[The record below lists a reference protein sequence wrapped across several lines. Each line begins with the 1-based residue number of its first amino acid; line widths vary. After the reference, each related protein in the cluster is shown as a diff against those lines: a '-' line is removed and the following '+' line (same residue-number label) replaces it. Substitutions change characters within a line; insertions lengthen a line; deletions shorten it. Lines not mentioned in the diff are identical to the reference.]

1 MASQAPQSGDDTA
14 RGLRWIGW
22 SPSGFL
28 GLDVAMAASLLLLT
42 PPFLDAVANRTPRF
56 VAESWLSNL
65 SLALGILG
73 VVAGA
78 VYVIGFSDVFGAGER
93 HGPDHARYV
102 RQSLVYLCVTAGLI
116 LGGDLVPSFTG
127 PFLGVPG
134 ISLSLPAWSL
144 ADSVIIPGL
153 RALFAVLA
161 LIYAVGEL
169 ASDAQRFRLL
179 LAIVLGAAGAVAWP
193 GIIAAAVPS
202 GGPPEGPV
210 TALVAGIVAGLGTSV
225 ISLVLFTRTVREL
238 RRRLEGVRQLA
249 S

>member
-1 MASQAPQSGDDTA
+1 
-14 RGLRWIGW
+14 
-22 SPSGFL
+22 
-28 GLDVAMAASLLLLT
+28 MAASLLLLT
-42 PPFLDAVANRTPRF
+42 PLFLDAVANRAPRF

-73 VVAGA
+73 GVAGA

-102 RQSLVYLCVTAGLI
+102 RQSLVYLCVTVGLI

-134 ISLSLPAWSL
+134 ISPPLPAWAL
-144 ADSVIIPGL
+144 AASMIIPGL
-153 RALFAVLA
+153 RALFAALA

-169 ASDAQRFRLL
+169 ASDAQRSRLL
-179 LAIVLGAAGAVAWP
+179 LAMVLGVVGAVAWP
-193 GIIAAAVPS
+193 GIIAAAVAS

-210 TALVAGIVAGLGTSV
+210 TALVAGVVAGLGTSV
-225 ISLVLFTRTVREL
+225 ISLVLFTRTIREVL
-238 RRRLEGVRQLA
+238 RRLEGVRQVA